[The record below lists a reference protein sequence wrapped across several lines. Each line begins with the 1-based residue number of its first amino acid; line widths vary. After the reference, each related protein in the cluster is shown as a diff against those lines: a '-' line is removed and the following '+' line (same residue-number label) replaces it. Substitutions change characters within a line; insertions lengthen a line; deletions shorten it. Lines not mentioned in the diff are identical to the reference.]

1 MASKVY
7 HISPRSKAENDI
19 MVNLEKL
26 LEQEEFSRFLLSWN
40 LVALKLHFGERGG
53 WGYIHPK
60 FVRRIVNQA
69 KRYGCKP
76 FLTDTN
82 SVYLGSRSDAV
93 SHIQTALTNGF
104 DFTVSN
110 APIIIAD
117 GLKGASSF
125 EVDVGLKHY
134 QKVKI
139 ALEISHADG
148 MICLSHFKGHELCGF
163 GGAIKNVGMGLAAR
177 AGKLAIH
184 STVTPYIKKDCIGCG
199 TCKGFCV
206 GDAIYLAEGRA
217 YIDSEKCI
225 GCGQCIISCPQGFI
239 KVRWDES
246 AQNAQEK
253 ICEYAYGILNTL
265 RIPTIFL
272 NFLIH
277 ITPQCDCF
285 DHTDTPICPD
295 LGILVSTDAVAIDQA
310 SVDLVNQSQGI
321 PNTAIKGKFG
331 SGVDKFKA
339 IYPDIDWEV
348 QLAYAEKIGLGSRQY
363 ELKSFPD

>member
-7 HISPRSKAENDI
+7 HISPRTKADNDLMI
-19 MVNLEKL
+19 NLERLFETEDFSKYL
-26 LEQEEFSRFLLSWN
+26 LAWN
-40 LVALKLHFGERGG
+40 LVAIKLHFGERNG

-82 SVYLGSRSDAV
+82 SVYLGSRSEAV

-104 DFTVSN
+104 DYTVSN

-125 EVDVGLKHY
+125 EIEVGLKHY
-134 QKVKI
+134 QKVKM
-139 ALEISHADG
+139 ALEISQADG

-163 GGAIKNVGMGLAAR
+163 GGAIKNVGMGLASR

-199 TCKGFCV
+199 ICKKSCIGE
-206 GDAIYLAEGRA
+206 AIYLAEGRA
-217 YIDSEKCI
+217 YIKSESCI
-225 GCGQCIISCPQGFI
+225 GCGQCIISCPHGYI
-239 KVRWDES
+239 KIKWDES

-253 ICEYAYGILNTL
+253 ICEYAYGVLKAL
-265 RIPTIFL
+265 KIPSIFL
-272 NFLIH
+272 NFLIR

-285 DHTDTPICPD
+285 DHTDAPFSPD
-295 LGILVSTDAVAIDQA
+295 LGILASTDVVAIDQA
-310 SVDLVNQSQGI
+310 SVDLINQNQGI
-321 PNTAIKGKFG
+321 PNTAINGKYG
-331 SGVDKFKA
+331 SGVDKFRA
-339 IYPDIDWEV
+339 LYPDIDWQV
-348 QLAYAEKIGLGSRQY
+348 QLAYAEKIGLGSRKY
-363 ELKSFPD
+363 ELIAYPD